1 MLGWLS
7 EALNLVL
14 FLLRTG
20 KLTMIDFV
28 KSVDTVYKES
38 KLLRAS
44 VKNSER
50 IDRAFERVINVGF
63 YALLFI
69 FTLPQLGFEPLAVF
83 LSMSSIIV
91 GFAFMVGPAA
101 SKMFEGW
108 LFILLRRPY
117 DIGDRIHIAMPNTDP
132 GSHGCASWFVRDVD
146 LFTTTVVF
154 GGTGEKATLN
164 NGSLAM
170 YRVRQRG
177 LLDNVCFALLLNIF
191 ANHFCRLS
199 TWLGHQILASTSK
212 SSSLS
217 THLSARFKFLRK
229 VCESLYNPA
238 RASGPSS

>member
-7 EALNLVL
+7 EALNRVL
-14 FLLRTG
+14 FFLRAG

-91 GFAFMVGPAA
+91 GLAFMVGPAA

-117 DIGDRIHIAMPNTDP
+117 DIGDRIHIAEPERDP
-132 GSHGCASWFVRDVD
+132 GPHGSSSWFVRDVD

-177 LLDNVCFALLLNIF
+177 LLDNVSLSFLLNMFLNRF
-191 ANHFCRLS
+191 AGCQHGSVTKSLHPHRSQVRCRHTAQQDS
-199 TWLGHQILASTSK
+199 N
-212 SSSLS
+212 
-217 THLSARFKFLRK
+217 F
-229 VCESLYNPA
+229 
-238 RASGPSS
+238 